1 MKSHDRFIDELSER
15 IIDDF
20 GQADCVYP
28 QDKWDVIEHLTMNY
42 GCTNDDAE
50 EAWENY
56 ISSNEFGEEVIEY
69 QPSIYV

>member
-1 MKSHDRFIDELSER
+1 MRTNRIEELVEF

-28 QDKWDVIEHLTMNY
+28 QDKWDVIEHLERNY
-42 GCTNDDAE
+42 GASSSDATD
-50 EAWENY
+50 AWENY
-56 ISSNEFGEEVIEY
+56 INTNELCESVAEY

>member
-1 MKSHDRFIDELSER
+1 MQTDRIKELVGF

-28 QDKWDVIEHLTMNY
+28 QDKWDVIEHLERNY
-42 GCTNDDAE
+42 GADSNDAA

-56 ISSNEFGEEVIEY
+56 INTSELCESVVEY